1 MIWLIP
7 YHLPDII
14 RQGRHAFSEQ
24 KVTYFNCNFQAQSKV
39 TIVTM
44 GVSESR
50 IMAETVL
57 SSCQVAENEGKT
69 VLDESSL
76 WKDKV

>member
-14 RQGRHAFSEQ
+14 RQGRPAFFE
-24 KVTYFNCNFQAQSKV
+24 KKANYFYCNFRTRSKV